1 MKGTFLAVAL
11 HFALAGIL
19 YATSIPED
27 IPIARANYPTKN
39 AFICIYQSGAEIALN
54 GRTHFL
60 QGKANVDQY
69 GAVELIEGPTGSA
82 VTIMPDGSADLNM
95 AGAQYTFQPE

>member
-1 MKGTFLAVAL
+1 MKGTFLAIAL
-11 HFALAGIL
+11 HFALACCL
-19 YATSIPED
+19 YATAIPED
-27 IPIARANYPTKN
+27 NPIARANYPNQN

-60 QGKANVDQY
+60 QGTANVDQY

-82 VTIMPDGSADLNM
+82 VAILPDGSADLSL
-95 AGAQYTFQPE
+95 AGIQYTFQPE